1 LQLLRNIGQNNEW
14 TNSKQWY
21 SSKKDELAKS
31 QEKPGGMAV
40 NQEAVLNDYMEKNV
54 SEYSKAVLEMYGK
67 I

>member
-1 LQLLRNIGQNNEW
+1 
-14 TNSKQWY
+14 
-21 SSKKDELAKS
+21 
-31 QEKPGGMAV
+31 MAV